1 MSKFLGEYQ
10 SFEKLTQ
17 GLLKSWHKVFF
28 LLEKQ
33 SVVYPIKYDWD
44 DETYCAKWGM
54 WIEHLDFVFFLTK
67 NGSKKKILPEA

>member
-17 GLLKSWHKVFF
+17 GLVFF

-33 SVVYPIKYDWD
+33 SVVYPIKHD
-44 DETYCAKWGM
+44 
-54 WIEHLDFVFFLTK
+54 
-67 NGSKKKILPEA
+67 